1 MKATSLKGLP
11 SATVIT
17 VEIDPL
23 RSDGKAYVARLKKDG
38 VEVAHH
44 DDAGITH
51 EAFGMAAVVPQA
63 WRGPRVCDYWSEE
76 GFFAPLTD
84 PAGASPTPRSSK
96 SIASGPAT
104 CVV

>member
-17 VEIDPL
+17 VEIDSL
-23 RSDGKAYVARLKKDG
+23 RCDGKACAVRLKKDG
-38 VEVAHH
+38 VDVAHH

-51 EAFGMAAVVPQA
+51 EAFGMAAVVPRA
-63 WRGPRVCDYWSEE
+63 WRGTRVCDYRSEE

-84 PAGASPTPRSSK
+84 PAGA
-96 SIASGPAT
+96 
-104 CVV
+104 